1 MEGEI
6 PIGSNRDLP
15 DLRRSARCDLG
26 AEELSELLRDVALV
40 LAAPT
45 PLEVAPL
52 RAALR
57 GAEPLAVAGKPWWL
71 GHLAPRGAGAAAPV
85 LVALTGYE
93 KANVAHALTCVL
105 QAARPRAVILSG
117 VGGGFAQAGV
127 DVGDMVVVE
136 REAYADTGAW
146 SAEGDWLSTEEL
158 GLPLAEIAGRPLW
171 NEFPLDPALARRT
184 QDLLQE
190 LAWETGEAPGRPQ
203 SRPGARAEAGFGAD
217 EAREAAGAR
226 SRETRETVHRGLG
239 VTSSTACGTA
249 AGAERLWRRWQPL
262 VESMEGAAAAHICLL
277 YGMPLVELRGI
288 SNLVGPRDRS
298 SWQVEAAAER
308 SGKAAVAVA
317 IHLLGGEPSP

>member
-26 AEELSELLRDVALV
+26 AEELNELLRGVALV

-57 GAEPLAVAGKPWWL
+57 DAEPLAVAGKPWWL
-71 GHLAPRGAGAAAPV
+71 GHLAPRGVGAAPAAAPV

-93 KANVAHALTCVL
+93 KTNVAHALTCVL

-127 DVGDMVVVE
+127 KVGDLAVIE
-136 REAYADTGAW
+136 REAYGDTGAW
-146 SAEGDWLSTEEL
+146 SAQGDWLSTEEL
-158 GLPLAEIAGRPLW
+158 GLPLAEVAGRPVW
-171 NEFPLDPALARRT
+171 NEFPLDAALARRA
-184 QDLLQE
+184 QDLLQRHVE
-190 LAWETGEAPGRPQ
+190 GR
-203 SRPGARAEAGFGAD
+203 EV
-217 EAREAAGAR
+217 
-226 SRETRETVHRGLG
+226 VHRGLG
-239 VTSSTACGTA
+239 VTNSTGCGTA
-249 AGAERLWRRWQPL
+249 EGAERLWQRWQPL

-298 SWQVEAAAER
+298 SWQVEAAAKR

-317 IHLLGGEPSP
+317 LDLLGGEPSP

>member
-6 PIGSNRDLP
+6 PIGSKRDLS

-26 AEELSELLRDVALV
+26 AEELSELLREVALV

-45 PLEVAPL
+45 LPELAPL

-57 GAEPLAVAGKPWWL
+57 DAAPLEVAGKPWWL
-71 GHLAPRGAGAAAPV
+71 GRLARRGAGAAAPV

-127 DVGDMVVVE
+127 DVGDLVVVE
-136 REAYADTGAW
+136 HEAYADTGAW
-146 SAEGDWLSTEEL
+146 SAGGDWLSAEDI
-158 GLPLAEIAGRPLW
+158 GLPLAEVAGRPVW
-171 NEFPLDPALARRT
+171 NEFPLDAALAQRA

-190 LAWETGEAPGRPQ
+190 LAWE
-203 SRPGARAEAGFGAD
+203 AD
-217 EAREAAGAR
+217 AHDGREA
-226 SRETRETVHRGLG
+226 VHRGLG
-239 VTSSTACGTA
+239 VTNSTACGTA
-249 AGAERLWRRWQPL
+249 EGAERLWQRWQPL

-277 YGMPLVELRGI
+277 YGVPLVELRGI

-317 IHLLGGEPSP
+317 IDLLGGEPSP